1 MQLRPD
7 KGIARNCTPTPSPRL
22 LRLRPRPQHLHD
34 SARTLLY
41 ILIPPA
47 RSYHTI
53 PTPTC
58 IKLVLFAPVV
68 CDKGYSRRRSKRDEV
83 EPFSLFFVTSSM
95 AATLMQPTVHR
106 HSMDHTPPFD
116 HARSS
121 PSAPFAT
128 SSLERGPSPSTSSVQ
143 APRSRTGSSNL
154 ASPSSSSSTPSP
166 SAPSPVPPGAA
177 YPQHYHH
184 FPPPPQH
191 FPQHWPQGAAHP
203 GAGFYAP
210 PFGAF
215 PGATG
220 LPQQHPSDFTAWAH
234 VYQRMVAS
242 GQMAG
247 PGVMP
252 SHHSQD
258 VDDYGP
264 PMADPP
270 RRRTASGPS
279 TPANATVIPGKG
291 AVLQPQPFHPYKRG
305 PIPNRGH
312 RGDGTGA
319 SISSTTSGGG
329 GMRVTSNPVPGQA
342 RGTPP
347 PSDEHRRNLS
357 SDSAQLRASRLS
369 AVGAGNDFAPPKRRT
384 DERRDSSSSNG
395 SGRHGSASPTTH
407 SQQQASGT
415 SSPTKHARSR
425 SASGSSSPLT
435 TGTIATNATNAA
447 RPSPLSQAQQL
458 PAGAAPLDQKKSGI
472 KGRFKPSLASDP
484 VKDKANPPSQAQPT
498 PSRAEQS
505 NTSRLPRANGSVPL
519 APPSAPFANEQA
531 MGSDVSLAETQR
543 TTQTNASV
551 ATAATGATGK
561 SRRGLFRMRN
571 KSSDNISLSSTV
583 SSASMMIRKMGSLGK
598 LARRNSL
605 MGISKIFKDKAKD
618 EDAALPEKQGIL
630 GFKKKSGK
638 KSEASPAVIS
648 HAYAELDRDLDR
660 PSEDHDRTSSGLSPA
675 AALARQHT
683 VKSRAEQAKK
693 SAEKKAALEHE
704 AVRQKELEAAEMG
717 RTTGV
722 SAWDSNTTTR
732 ANQATYAEAAAD
744 AASVSMGHANVLQV
758 LPRQPNVV
766 HHAFAVNQP
775 DYDSDDSSEGDTIEN
790 IASDLRLA
798 SIADPADRDFEALW
812 GKASID
818 PNARPK
824 KGILKVCVSNEDLE
838 KLASQQQQQ
847 QPNTQ
852 SVPTTPPAHRK
863 AQPGRTLDLTS
874 PNPERIDGNAHAPP
888 AEEPKFDID
897 FSSFDTSLDL
907 GLKPPSIY
915 KNPIHNASVP
925 GISCAEGVDPHTRA
939 MSAPSRRR
947 LIWAPECAVYST
959 YDALTYDRRSE
970 PATCNRLT
978 PELAMAIK
986 QELNAFKLEMPVHPS
1001 SRIYTHYFA

>member
-1 MQLRPD
+1 
-7 KGIARNCTPTPSPRL
+7 
-22 LRLRPRPQHLHD
+22 
-34 SARTLLY
+34 
-41 ILIPPA
+41 
-47 RSYHTI
+47 
-53 PTPTC
+53 
-58 IKLVLFAPVV
+58 
-68 CDKGYSRRRSKRDEV
+68 
-83 EPFSLFFVTSSM
+83 M
-95 AATLMQPTVHR
+95 AATLMQPPVHR
-106 HSMDHTPPFD
+106 HSMDHTPSFD

-128 SSLERGPSPSTSSVQ
+128 SSFERGPSPSTSTSTSNIQ

-154 ASPSSSSSTPSP
+154 ASPSPSSSAPSP

-177 YPQHYHH
+177 YPQHYQH
-184 FPPPPQH
+184 FPPPPHH

-210 PFGAF
+210 PYGAF

-220 LPQQHPSDFTAWAH
+220 YQQQAPSDFAAWAH

-242 GQMAG
+242 GHMPG

-252 SHHSQD
+252 THYSQD

-270 RRRTASGPS
+270 RRRTASGPNTS
-279 TPANATVIPGKG
+279 VNATVIPGKG
-291 AVLQPQPFHPYKRG
+291 AVFQPQPFHPYKRG

-312 RGDGTGA
+312 RNDGAPGA
-319 SISSTTSGGG
+319 SMNSTTSGGSG
-329 GMRVTSNPVPGQA
+329 IRMTSNPVPGQA

-357 SDSAQLRASRLS
+357 SDSAQLRSGGLS
-369 AVGAGNDFAPPKRRT
+369 AVGADVDFAPPKLRT
-384 DERRDSSSSNG
+384 DDRRNSSSSHG
-395 SGRHGSASPTTH
+395 SGRSGSASPTTH
-407 SQQQASGT
+407 SQHNPSGT
-415 SSPTKHARSR
+415 SSPTTHARSR
-425 SASGSSSPLT
+425 STSGSSSPLT

-458 PAGAAPLDQKKSGI
+458 PAGAAPLDQKKSGA
-472 KGRFKPSLASDP
+472 KGRFKPSLASNP
-484 VKDKANPPSQAQPT
+484 AKDKSAPPSQVQPT

-519 APPSAPFANEQA
+519 APPSAPFANAQA

-543 TTQTNASV
+543 TAQTIASV
-551 ATAATGATGK
+551 ATGATGK

-605 MGISKIFKDKAKD
+605 MGISKIFKDKPKD

-638 KSEASPAVIS
+638 KSEASPAAVS

-660 PSEDHDRTSSGLSPA
+660 LSEEHDRILSGLSPA

-693 SAEKKAALEHE
+693 TAEKKATLEGEAAL
-704 AVRQKELEAAEMG
+704 QKELEAAEMG

-722 SAWDSNTTTR
+722 STWDSNTTTR
-732 ANQATYAEAAAD
+732 ANQPTYAAAAAD
-744 AASVSMGHANVLQV
+744 AASVPMGPTNVLKV
-758 LPRQPNVV
+758 MPRQPHVV

-790 IASDLRLA
+790 VASDLRLA
-798 SIADPADRDFEALW
+798 SISDPADRDFEALW

-824 KGILKVCVSNEDLE
+824 KGILKICVSNEDLE
-838 KLASQQQQQ
+838 KLASQHQQQQ
-847 QPNTQ
+847 QQKAQ
-852 SVPTTPPAHRK
+852 SAPTTPPMQPEAH
-863 AQPGRTLDLTS
+863 PGRTLDLAS
-874 PNPERIDGNAHAPP
+874 PNPERIDGNAHAPH
-888 AEEPKFDID
+888 AEDPKFDID
-897 FSSFDTSLDL
+897 FSSFDTSPDLD
-907 GLKPPSIY
+907 LKPPVIY
-915 KNPIHNASVP
+915 KNPIHNSSVP
-925 GISCAEGVDPHTRA
+925 GISRSDGIDPHARA